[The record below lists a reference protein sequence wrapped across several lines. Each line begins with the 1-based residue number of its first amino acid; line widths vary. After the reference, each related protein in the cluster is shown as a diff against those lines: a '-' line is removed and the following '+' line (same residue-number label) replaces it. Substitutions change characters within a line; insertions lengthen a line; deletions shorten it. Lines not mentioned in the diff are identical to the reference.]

1 MSITHFHDDRCTYS
15 MRGDEYFTED
25 EIERMISE
33 IESGPNDTEGALK
46 AYQSVE
52 KRILSI
58 DVKSSARSFR
68 IGLVRVA
75 AALLIPISI
84 ITAYLLRQNDEEV
97 QWSEVAVPLG
107 QTLDVSLSDGTLLK
121 INAGG
126 RIKYPSEF
134 DSEVREIYLDGQV
147 RANVSKDIQRP
158 FVIHTNNI
166 DVRVLGTE
174 FELKSYSNSKISEL
188 YLFNGSVEMIS
199 ASGQK
204 SVTVKPGEFVQYDS
218 AGDKYDRSSF
228 SNDGNQ
234 TILDTDTFEFT
245 HIEFRDACAEL
256 ERRFGQ
262 KIIITDKELASTKVF
277 AFFSNGESLDTILDC
292 LVPDG
297 IKKERRD
304 GVLYVSFN
312 R

>member
-1 MSITHFHDDRCTYS
+1 MI
-15 MRGDEYFTED
+15 GDAYFTEE

-33 IESGPNDTEGALK
+33 IESGPNDTEGAQK

-58 DVKSSARSFR
+58 DGKSRARSFR

-84 ITAYLLRQNDEEV
+84 ITAYLLRENDYEV
-97 QWSEVAVPLG
+97 KWSEVTVPLG
-107 QTLDVSLSDGTLLK
+107 QTLDISLGDGTLLK

-134 DSEVREIYLDGQV
+134 GADEREIYLDGQV
-147 RANVSKDIQRP
+147 RANVSKDIKRP

-174 FELKSYSNSKISEL
+174 FELKSYSNSNISEL
-188 YLFNGSVEMIS
+188 YLFNGAVEMVS

-218 AGDKYDRSSF
+218 AGDKYDKSSF
-228 SNDGNQ
+228 INDGNQ
-234 TILDTDTFEFT
+234 SILDTDTFEFT
-245 HIEFRDACAEL
+245 HIAFQDACIEL

-262 KIIITDKELASTKVF
+262 TIIITDETLASTTVF

-297 IKKERRD
+297 INKERRD